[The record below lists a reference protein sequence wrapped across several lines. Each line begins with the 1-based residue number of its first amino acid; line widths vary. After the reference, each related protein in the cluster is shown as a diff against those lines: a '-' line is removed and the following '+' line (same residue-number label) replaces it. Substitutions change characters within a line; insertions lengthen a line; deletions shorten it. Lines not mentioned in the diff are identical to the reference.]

1 MSNLERLKQRLE
13 ESLEKHKNRLLRT
26 RHKKANGSVEA
37 KAMKS
42 TNKTGEEPN
51 RIERAKKEMTHSGRV
66 NRATVGRDK
75 QPNRYDEDSLK
86 GRLIERLRGAKVPPG
101 RGKKESIAISGAP
114 LRDKLHCKA
123 VSLKCG
129 RRGSGA
135 NHEVEGRAIE
145 ESTVERHTMERHT
158 VERPTPED
166 CNFDG
171 VSNEVRD
178 NLNDLFRHFVNCKI
192 NNLYVIHGDR
202 GKLPRGDFAE
212 EGRGVMMIP
221 GVGAS
226 EEVQEGVL
234 GEVVGANSQLGGAF
248 PDGEEV
254 GCEKDARGGAK
265 RGSTLVGGETKKGS
279 TLVEVP
285 AKKGS
290 TLLRGEAPPSSES
303 TGGDIEGGRYNSNFV
318 KLMQI
323 KKKIKKKIKA
333 FEDEEKR
340 LLCSDERTVCT
351 LESSNEERNLP
362 VRDLSTCTDGD
373 VTSARGVNHWG
384 GVVVQVGSSV
394 ASAVSTNQEEDT
406 SSSSTGESV
415 ELFTTQKNIF
425 VCNYYAKKSR
435 RRTGRRG
442 ERREG
447 PPHVVSGAANFLGS
461 AFSLASRSTAMCRLG
476 ECQVEEFPSGEF
488 PSGEY
493 PSGEYPSG
501 EYPSGEY
508 QSDAYEAH
516 FDPREY
522 KREPQR
528 RSSSRRIDT
537 PGKTKYE
544 LSSCPSSY
552 HSNRSNCLSP
562 CRGSAPNC
570 LRGPVGRGPSTQ
582 MGNHLNDGG
591 SPAGERHAKWGTLER
606 GREPQYARESRPL
619 SPKRSATCMQKG
631 RSQGEMKS
639 GMQCEMNLRNRPF
652 GEGKE
657 GANRFPIWRWPR
669 GGEVPWRGAG
679 VRASPPVEWDK
690 GGQFS
695 GQFSGQRGGHYFG
708 EPNGQLIRPGDDPRA
723 SPPPQLTRSAH
734 QSCGEHTKCYI
745 CSFPIRKSEEQFI
758 LRKKKRDY
766 HVGRM
771 QKGEAYK
778 EKECTPKN
786 CLREPHLLY
795 RRSRCEVSHLP
806 QGVPNHGGV
815 VPGDMLLTLKGGPND
830 ERGRLLH
837 CRETLHGGAGKWA
850 CMADQEGEEKK
861 MESFKRRME
870 IKHRG
875 GATHGSEDDRCGH
888 ATNLRCHSVRE
899 DHPPREASFVID
911 SGGPT
916 CGGTSKG
923 EEAEEAVWDGGG
935 FSLQRSTQEGGL
947 QRVLPTCAVRGDDE
961 MKNKRRSSQWRNNP
975 GRGTPQVPLPPGVAP
990 PDVDHLSEAYNTW
1003 VYKERVCASAEREG
1017 VSMGSGVLSESTR
1030 GRKPK
1035 TRFWKISEGDTFNL
1049 PIEGEAINLNVM
1061 GEALNLP
1068 IEEDPGKV
1076 LQTGVVPGERPAE
1089 RPPIFSREGGTN
1101 RRRATS
1107 NGAILKKVLRMK
1119 IEAMRREK
1127 GNMGGEAE
1135 PRKVTPP
1142 VGPAQ
1147 AEQSAH
1153 NAPNGGRNRLSERGD
1168 GEGWVSGEM
1177 SRQMWGAARSRSGFS
1192 RGALSSD
1199 PPSRLPP
1206 SSRVER
1212 EGNVQMS
1219 PPVEACSVGSGP
1231 GDEEAD
1237 EGEDVDED
1245 GHDDGREALRFD
1257 ESFYCNLKRME
1268 SDDVYP
1274 NSEEPISSSEK
1285 RRLLEAYLEDLR
1297 RKKRQN
1303 GERQKGE
1310 KQNGGRQNER
1320 LPNYSLKYNIEF
1332 FKFAQLICQ
1341 DKSFCSSYL
1350 GQMGTNMVANG
1361 DDVDRIAFSIVKL
1374 FNAR

>member
-476 ECQVEEFPSGEF
+476 EF
-488 PSGEY
+488 
-493 PSGEYPSG
+493 PSG

-570 LRGPVGRGPSTQ
+570 LRGP
-582 MGNHLNDGG
+582 
-591 SPAGERHAKWGTLER
+591 
-606 GREPQYARESRPL
+606 
-619 SPKRSATCMQKG
+619 
-631 RSQGEMKS
+631 
-639 GMQCEMNLRNRPF
+639 
-652 GEGKE
+652 
-657 GANRFPIWRWPR
+657 
-669 GGEVPWRGAG
+669 
-679 VRASPPVEWDK
+679 WDK
-690 GGQFS
+690 GGEFS
-695 GQFSGQRGGHYFG
+695 GEFSGQRGGHYFG

-1177 SRQMWGAARSRSGFS
+1177 SRQMWGAARSRSGLSRSGFS

-1237 EGEDVDED
+1237 EGEDVDDGADVDED

>member
-373 VTSARGVNHWG
+373 VTSVRGVNHWG

-476 ECQVEEFPSGEF
+476 ECQVEEFPSGE
-488 PSGEY
+488 
-493 PSGEYPSG
+493 YPSG

-570 LRGPVGRGPSTQ
+570 LRGP
-582 MGNHLNDGG
+582 
-591 SPAGERHAKWGTLER
+591 
-606 GREPQYARESRPL
+606 
-619 SPKRSATCMQKG
+619 
-631 RSQGEMKS
+631 
-639 GMQCEMNLRNRPF
+639 
-652 GEGKE
+652 
-657 GANRFPIWRWPR
+657 
-669 GGEVPWRGAG
+669 
-679 VRASPPVEWDK
+679 WDK

-695 GQFSGQRGGHYFG
+695 GEFSGQRGGHYFG

-1049 PIEGEAINLNVM
+1049 PIEGEAINMPVEGEAINLNVM

-1212 EGNVQMS
+1212 EGNVEMS

-1237 EGEDVDED
+1237 EGEDVDDGADVDED

>member
-373 VTSARGVNHWG
+373 VTSVRGVNHWG

-488 PSGEY
+488 

-619 SPKRSATCMQKG
+619 SPKRSATCLQKG

-695 GQFSGQRGGHYFG
+695 GEFSGQRGGHYFG

>member
-373 VTSARGVNHWG
+373 VTSVRGVNHWG

-447 PPHVVSGAANFLGS
+447 PPHVVNGAANFLGS

-476 ECQVEEFPSGEF
+476 ECQVEEF
-488 PSGEY
+488 
-493 PSGEYPSG
+493 PSG

-619 SPKRSATCMQKG
+619 SPKRSATCLQKG

-695 GQFSGQRGGHYFG
+695 GEFSGQRGGHYFG

-1177 SRQMWGAARSRSGFS
+1177 SRQMWGAARSRSGLSRSGFS

-1310 KQNGGRQNER
+1310 KQNGWRQNER